1 MNTKTKNK
9 PITPKMEDYLEAIVA
24 LEKEKKAVRV
34 KDIASKMGVSMP
46 TVTSMLKN
54 LSKIDLVEYEKY
66 EYIELTDK
74 GREIGKEIQ
83 RRHRALKKFLHEILG
98 IDAIVA
104 ESEACKME
112 HAVSTSTLD
121 RFVDFMNFIK
131 SCPRAGSK
139 WIGYFHEYLKH
150 GKSKATCE
158 KYREY
163 LDDIYNKIR
172 SEIGRE

>member
-1 MNTKTKNK
+1 MNNKSENK
-9 PITPKMEDYLEAIVA
+9 PITSKMEDYLEAIVT
-24 LEKEKKAVRV
+24 LEEEKKAVRV

-54 LSKIDLVEYEKY
+54 LSKAELVEYEKY

-98 IDAIVA
+98 IEDAVA
-104 ESEACKME
+104 EQEACKME

-131 SCPRAGSK
+131 SCPRAGTEWLK
-139 WIGYFHEYLKH
+139 YFHEYIKR
-150 GKSKATCE
+150 GKDEATCE
-158 KYREY
+158 KYRKY
-163 LDDIYNKIR
+163 LDDIYKKIR
-172 SEIGRE
+172 VEIVGD

>member
-1 MNTKTKNK
+1 MSKKSKNK
-9 PITPKMEDYLEAIVA
+9 PITSKMEDYLEAIVA
-24 LEKEKKAVRV
+24 LEEEKKAVRV

-54 LSKIDLVEYEKY
+54 LSKAKLVEYEKY
-66 EYIELTDK
+66 EYIELTDQ

-98 IDAIVA
+98 IEDSVA
-104 ESEACKME
+104 EEEACKME
-112 HAVSTSTLD
+112 HAVSTTTLD

-139 WIGYFHEYLKH
+139 WIGYFHEYIKQ
-150 GKSKATCE
+150 GKDKATCE
-158 KYREY
+158 KFRKY
-163 LDDIYNKIR
+163 LDDIYKKIR
-172 SEIGRE
+172 VEIAGD